1 LVRDF
6 FKQRRFQLPCYCW
19 VLRPIFKLTLIPAEF
34 YLVHFLMS
42 EFLIG
47 EALLGKDNE
56 LAHIDLMMGD
66 KSGPVGQAFA
76 TALVSMS
83 KGHTPL
89 LAVVRPNLMPKPA
102 MVIVP
107 KVTIQ
112 NLDDASK
119 IFGPA
124 QSACAK
130 AVADCVEEGIIPEDK
145 LDDWVIVAC
154 VFIHPDAKD
163 ERKIYKY
170 NYSATR
176 LAIKRALDKYP
187 SLKKLMEE
195 KDRAKHP
202 VSSVKGSSFRLWRP
216 PYLQIALDNPS
227 LSSALSIIKQS
238 PHSDRIIWEA
248 GTPLVKK
255 YGIDVVKELR
265 KEAKDTFIVADLKT
279 LDVGK
284 VEVDMTFDADADAA
298 VASGLSAIDSLDKF
312 LMEAD
317 RMGIYGFVDMMN
329 VPDPIAVLKKLKR
342 APRVVI
348 IHRGIDMEG
357 SQKMSQWEVM
367 KEIKA
372 MYKEMKPPILCA
384 VAGGITPEKVA
395 EATKNGADIIIV
407 GRYITQSQDVERSIR
422 NFINLMPGDS
432 DIDLKR
438 IHSDDDDKSESMS

>member
-1 LVRDF
+1 
-6 FKQRRFQLPCYCW
+6 
-19 VLRPIFKLTLIPAEF
+19 
-34 YLVHFLMS
+34 MS

-47 EALLGKDNE
+47 EALLGKDSE
-56 LAHIDLMMGD
+56 VAHIDLMLGD
-66 KSGPVGQAFA
+66 KTGPVGQAFA
-76 TALVSMS
+76 TALINMS

-102 MVIVP
+102 VVIVP

-112 NLDDASK
+112 NLEDAGK

-124 QSACAK
+124 QAAVAK
-130 AVADCVEEGIIPEDK
+130 AVADCVEEGLIPQDK

-154 VFIHPDAKD
+154 VFIHPESKD

-187 SLKKLMEE
+187 SAKKLMEE
-195 KDRAKHP
+195 KDRARHP
-202 VSSVKGSSFRLWRP
+202 FSSVKMPRLWRP

-227 LSSALSIIKQS
+227 LSSALSIIKQA
-238 PHSDRIIWEA
+238 PRSDRIIWEA

-255 YGIDVVKELR
+255 YGVEVVKELR
-265 KEAKDTFIVADLKT
+265 KETKDGFIVADLKT

-284 VEVDMTFDADADAA
+284 VEVDMAFDADADAA
-298 VASGLSAIDSLDKF
+298 VVSGLAAVDSIDKF
-312 LMEAD
+312 LLEAD
-317 RMGIYGFVDMMN
+317 RMGIYGIIDMMN
-329 VPDPIAVLKKLKR
+329 VADPLALLKQLKR

-357 SQKMSQWEVM
+357 SVKKNKWEVIA
-367 KEIKA
+367 EIKA
-372 MYKEMKPPILCA
+372 MYRDIKPPVLCA
-384 VAGGITPEKVA
+384 VAGGITPENMGEAAKNKV
-395 EATKNGADIIIV
+395 DIIIV

-422 NFINLMPGDS
+422 NFINAMPGDA
-432 DIDLKR
+432 DVDLKR
-438 IHSDDDDKSESMS
+438 IHSDDDDKGENLS

>member
-1 LVRDF
+1 
-6 FKQRRFQLPCYCW
+6 
-19 VLRPIFKLTLIPAEF
+19 
-34 YLVHFLMS
+34 MS

-56 LAHIDLMMGD
+56 LAHIDLMIGD

-76 TALVSMS
+76 TALINMS

-112 NLDDASK
+112 SLDDAGK

-124 QSACAK
+124 QAACAK
-130 AVADCVEEGIIPEDK
+130 AVADCVEEGLIPEDK
-145 LDDWVIVAC
+145 LDEWVIVAC
-154 VFIHPDAKD
+154 VFIHPESKD

-202 VSSVKGSSFRLWRP
+202 VSSVKMPRLWRP

-227 LSSALSIIKQS
+227 LSGALSIIKAS
-238 PHSDRIIWEA
+238 PRSDRIIWEA
-248 GTPLVKK
+248 GTPLIKK
-255 YGIDVVKELR
+255 YGVEAVKELR
-265 KEAKDTFIVADLKT
+265 KEAKDAFIVADLKT

-284 VEVDMTFDADADAA
+284 VEVDMAFDADADAV
-298 VASGLSAIDSLDKF
+298 VASGLAAIDSLDKF
-312 LMEAD
+312 LLEAD
-317 RMGIYGFVDMMN
+317 RMGIYGIVDMMN
-329 VPDPIAVLKKLKR
+329 VADPLAVLKALKR
-342 APRVVI
+342 PPKVVI

-357 SQKMSQWEVM
+357 M
-367 KEIKA
+367 KSEKLNKWQVISEIKA
-372 MYKEMKPPILCA
+372 MYKTIKPPVLCA
-384 VAGGITPEKVA
+384 VAGGITPENMD
-395 EATKNGADIIIV
+395 EATKNKVDIIIV

-422 NFINLMPGDS
+422 NFINAMPGDA
-432 DIDLKR
+432 DVDLKR
-438 IHSDDDDKSESMS
+438 IHSDDDDVGEKLS

>member
-1 LVRDF
+1 M
-6 FKQRRFQLPCYCW
+6 P
-19 VLRPIFKLTLIPAEF
+19 
-34 YLVHFLMS
+34 

-56 LAHIDLMMGD
+56 LAHIDLMIGD

-76 TALVSMS
+76 TALVNMS

-112 NLDDASK
+112 SLDDASK

-124 QSACAK
+124 QAACAK
-130 AVADCVEEGIIPEDK
+130 AVADSVEEGLIPEDK
-145 LDDWVIVAC
+145 LDEWVIVAC
-154 VFIHPDAKD
+154 VFIHPESKD

-202 VSSVKGSSFRLWRP
+202 VSSVKMPRLWRP

-227 LSSALSIIKQS
+227 LSSALSVIKAA
-238 PHSDRIIWEA
+238 PRSDRIIWEA
-248 GTPLVKK
+248 GTPLIKK
-255 YGIDVVKELR
+255 YGVEAVKELR
-265 KEAKDTFIVADLKT
+265 KEAKDAFIVADLKT

-284 VEVDMTFDADADAA
+284 VEVDMAFDADADAV
-298 VASGLSAIDSLDKF
+298 VASGLAAIDSLDKF
-312 LMEAD
+312 LLEAD
-317 RMGIYGFVDMMN
+317 RMGIYGVVDMMN
-329 VPDPIAVLKKLKR
+329 VADPLAVLKALKR
-342 APRVVI
+342 PPKVII

-357 SQKMSQWEVM
+357 MKTEKMNKWQVIA
-367 KEIKA
+367 EIKA
-372 MYKEMKPPILCA
+372 MYKGVKPPVLCA
-384 VAGGITPEKVA
+384 VAGGITPENMDEAAKNKV
-395 EATKNGADIIIV
+395 DIIIV

-422 NFINLMPGDS
+422 NFINAMPGDA
-432 DIDLKR
+432 DVDLKR
-438 IHSDDDDKSESMS
+438 VHSDDDDVSEKLS

>member
-1 LVRDF
+1 
-6 FKQRRFQLPCYCW
+6 
-19 VLRPIFKLTLIPAEF
+19 
-34 YLVHFLMS
+34 MS

-47 EALLGKDNE
+47 EALLGKDSE
-56 LAHIDLMMGD
+56 VAHIDLMMGD

-76 TALVSMS
+76 TALINMS

-102 MVIVP
+102 VVIVP

-112 NLDDASK
+112 NLEDAGK

-124 QSACAK
+124 QAAVAK

-145 LDDWVIVAC
+145 LDDWVIVVC
-154 VFIHPDAKD
+154 VFIHPDSKD
-163 ERKIYKY
+163 ERRIYKF

-187 SLKKLMEE
+187 SLRKLMEE

-202 VSSVKGSSFRLWRP
+202 FSSVKMPRLFRP

-227 LSSALSIIKQS
+227 VSGALSIIKAA

-255 YGIDVVKELR
+255 YGVEVVKELR
-265 KEAKDTFIVADLKT
+265 KELKDAFIVADLKT

-284 VEVDMTFDADADAA
+284 VEVDMAFDADADA
-298 VASGLSAIDSLDKF
+298 VVVSGLAAVDSIDKF
-312 LMEAD
+312 LLEAD
-317 RMGIYGFVDMMN
+317 RMGIYGVIDMMN
-329 VPDPIAVLKKLKR
+329 VNDPLALLKSLKR
-342 APRVVI
+342 APRMVI

-357 SQKMSQWEVM
+357 M
-367 KEIKA
+367 KTEKLNKWQVISEIKA
-372 MYKEMKPPILCA
+372 MYKAIKPPVLCA
-384 VAGGITPEKVA
+384 VAGGVTPDNMDEAAKNKV
-395 EATKNGADIIIV
+395 DVIIV

-422 NFINLMPGDS
+422 NFINAMPGDA
-432 DIDLKR
+432 DVDLKR
-438 IHSDDDDKSESMS
+438 IHSDDDDVGEKLS